1 MYYFANLIEQRDIWN
16 VAIQLF
22 MTLQD
27 QNYFHIYQQMAYG
40 SNFERLKI
48 SGLHFCIRNTS
59 IQKEKQD
66 NGFSLSK
73 YK

>member
-1 MYYFANLIEQRDIWN
+1 MYNLIEQHDIWN

-27 QNYFHIYQQMAYG
+27 QNCFHIYQQMAYG
-40 SNFERLKI
+40 SNFETQKI

-59 IQKEKQD
+59 IQKEKRV

-73 YK
+73 